1 VIKLKYKMRGGF
13 YESPIENRLVIEAI
27 RKEEAEKLRKLL
39 GEIRDVLKGQ
49 GIPVDQNCRV
59 DMGAFKDVY
68 KYGELENDL
77 RRINRRIKEIKGDV
91 EESLLTDGERLEVLK
106 TIIFYKF
113 LHEKFIIVRA
123 SFYDDVYNQVD
134 NLIIEKE
141 TGNIVCAF
149 DEVSTTSGPRLAK
162 KQERFLRNRADG
174 ARVKYGVLS
183 TRDGLTKREI
193 ENIPIFYLALPP
205 EHINEGIRNLTS
217 LEEISGY
224 EKKLWAYFVT
234 TLQSQIARLKLEN
247 LNEILRN
254 RLLEFEKT
262 LEELKTE

>member
-1 VIKLKYKMRGGF
+1 VIKLKYEMRGGF
-13 YESPIENRLVIEAI
+13 RESHIENRLVREAI

-59 DMGAFKDVY
+59 DMGAFEDVY
-68 KYGELENDL
+68 NSEELENDL
-77 RRINRRIKEIKGDV
+77 SMSIERRGSV
-91 EESLLTDGERLEVLK
+91 EESLLTNGERLEVLK

-162 KQERFLRNRADG
+162 KQERFLINNING
-174 ARVKYGVLS
+174 ATVKYGIRS
-183 TRDGLTKREI
+183 TKDGLIRGEI
-193 ENIPIFYLALPP
+193 ENIPIFYIALPQ
-205 EHINEGIRNLTS
+205 ENIDKGIENLTS
-217 LEEISGY
+217 LEEISDY
-224 EKKLWAYFVT
+224 ERKLWEYFVAT
-234 TLQSQIARLKLEN
+234 IKNQIARLKLERY
-247 LNEILRN
+247 LNPALMT
-254 RLLEFEKT
+254 RLSGFETT
-262 LEELKTE
+262 LEELKTG